1 MARSPKDPKE
11 IFPEITADYK
21 GVFGEDLVSI
31 ILYGSAAG
39 GDYRPGKSD
48 INFMVVLSENGIDRI
63 SKAFRIVTKWRKRNV
78 AVPLLLTEDYLKDSL
93 DTFPIEYLNFQR
105 EHLLVFG
112 KDILEGLEFD
122 PRFLRLQCER
132 EIKGKLLLL
141 REAFLESN
149 GKARA
154 LSGLIGRSLAAFIAI
169 FEALIFMKG
178 GDLPAGKGEIVKAG
192 CNAFDLDEALF
203 GRLLEIKRETF
214 KPGDAEIMPLL
225 EGYLTEVGKLA
236 KQVDELGG

>member
-11 IFPEITADYK
+11 IFTEITADYK
-21 GVFGEDLVSI
+21 GAFGEELVSI

-93 DTFPIEYLNFQR
+93 DTFPVEYLNFQR

-112 KDILEGLEFD
+112 KDILEGLEFE
-122 PRFLRLQCER
+122 PRFIRLQCER

-178 GDLPAGKGEIVKAG
+178 GDLPAEKGEIVRAACK
-192 CNAFDLDEALF
+192 AFDLDEALF

-214 KPGDAEIMPLL
+214 KPGEAEIMTLF
-225 EGYLTEVGKLA
+225 EGYLREVGKLA